1 MASTSRALDPNLD
14 MNLHTF
20 VLSPVSTEHTQS
32 PTKKHDILI
41 GCKIYSQPI

>member
-20 VLSPVSTEHTQS
+20 VPSPVSTEHTRS
-32 PTKKHDILI
+32 PAKENNKLT
-41 GCKIYSQPI
+41 GCIYSQPI